1 MQYIIERDGLMTKT
15 EIISTVKGLPSYV
28 KDHWNKP
35 NEGEF
40 VSLKEFCAY
49 TATQAGSY
57 IFLTASGMLSF
68 SASYFCGS
76 IMGLS
81 NMQFQLV
88 NLISTII
95 GYLFMFM
102 NPISVLIYE
111 NHGELSPKMRRF
123 AHICYSGEMVIGLL
137 CYFIPM
143 DAFDFMLGTPQIIAN
158 ILFLSGITNYIT
170 WGIRKKFCAK
180 YGRLKPFILL
190 CGIPATI
197 IMSIIPFLPIQH
209 LPSVYKLIILHG
221 AFIMMNYFYNAYV
234 GVNGLVTFMTP
245 NSQERQRLH
254 SIVPIITGLFPSI
267 IGLFFPM
274 LIQSTG
280 GYLNINTYKI
290 FVPIFGFIGVL
301 VSMAAIHCHER
312 VIEASGDKRK
322 KVTFFNG
329 AKNVLKNKYLWI
341 TNISTILGQWSA
353 LVGGLLQFWF
363 IYSLRMEALYG
374 VAANVVVVGM
384 TFGNILCPIL
394 TKKFQKRNILIA
406 FRGISLLTVFLM
418 LFAVRIE
425 NIYVFIGAM
434 FLRNTFQPVVDGINV
449 GLGADIQ
456 DYHQWKYGERADSM
470 AGVFGWFLNPINVVL
485 GFIIP
490 SLLAKVGFTSDWDVL
505 FDQTILNSVFNIYTW
520 ATIISTILMVI
531 PFFFYD
537 LTREKHDMCVAELQE
552 RLRAIENEEET
563 ESEVV

>member
-1 MQYIIERDGLMTKT
+1 MTKT
-15 EIISTVKGLPSYV
+15 EIISTVKGLPTYV
-28 KDHWNKP
+28 KEHWNTP

-40 VSLKEFCAY
+40 VSLKEFVAY

-57 IFLTASGMLSF
+57 IFLTASGLLSF

-76 IMGLS
+76 IMELS

-95 GYLFMFM
+95 GYVLMFT
-102 NPISVLIYE
+102 NPIGVLIYE
-111 NHGELSPKMRRF
+111 NHGELSPKMRKF
-123 AHICYSGEMVIGLL
+123 AHISYLGEIIVGLL
-137 CYFIPM
+137 CYLVPM
-143 DAFDFMLGTPQIIAN
+143 DTFDFMLGTPQIIGN
-158 ILFLSGITNYIT
+158 ILFISGITNYIT

-190 CGIPATI
+190 CGIPAAI
-197 IMSIIPFLPIQH
+197 AMSLIPFLPIQH
-209 LPSVYKLIILHG
+209 LPSVYKLVILHA
-221 AFIMMNYFYNAYV
+221 AFTVMNFFYNAYV

-254 SIVPIITGLFPSI
+254 SFVPIITGLFPSI

-290 FVPIFGFIGVL
+290 FVPIFGFIGVF
-301 VSMAAIHCHER
+301 VSLAAVHCHER

-322 KVTFFNG
+322 KVTFLNG
-329 AKNVLKNKYLWI
+329 AKNVLKNKYFWI

-353 LVGGLLQFWF
+353 MVGSLLQFWF

-406 FRGISLLTVFLM
+406 FRGISLISIFLM

-425 NIYVFIGAM
+425 NVYVFIAAM
-434 FLRNTFQPVVDGINV
+434 FLRNTFQPVVDGVNV

-490 SLLAKVGFTSDWDVL
+490 ALLAKMGFTSDWDVL
-505 FDQTILNSVFNIYTW
+505 FDQTILNNVFNLYTW
-520 ATIISTILMVI
+520 ATIISTVLMVI

-537 LTREKHDMCVAELQE
+537 LTREKHDMCVAELQA
-552 RLRAIENEEET
+552 RLRAIENEET

>member
-1 MQYIIERDGLMTKT
+1 MNKT
-15 EIISTVKGLPSYV
+15 EIIDKVKGAPAYV
-28 KDHWNKP
+28 KEHWNTP

-68 SASYFCGS
+68 TASYFCGS

-88 NLISTII
+88 NLISTIV
-95 GYLFMFM
+95 GYALMFL
-102 NPISVLIYE
+102 NPIGVLIYE
-111 NHGELSPKMRRF
+111 NHGELSPKMKKF
-123 AHICYSGEMVIGLL
+123 AHISYLGEIIVGILF
-137 CYFIPM
+137 YFLPTGT
-143 DAFDFMLGTPQIIAN
+143 FDLMPGTPQIIGN
-158 ILFLSGITNYIT
+158 ILFLGGVTNYIT
-170 WGIRKKFCAK
+170 WAIRKKFCAK

-190 CGIPATI
+190 CGIPAAVV
-197 IMSIIPFLPIQH
+197 MSLIPFLPIQN
-209 LPSVYKLIILHG
+209 LPSVNKLIILHF
-221 AFIMMNYFYNAYV
+221 AFTLMNYFYNSYV

-267 IGLFFPM
+267 IGLFFPL

-290 FVPIFGFIGVL
+290 FVPIFGFIGVF
-301 VSMAAIHCHER
+301 VSMAAIFCKER
-312 VIEASGDKRK
+312 VIEATGDKRK

-329 AKNVLKNKYLWI
+329 AKNVLKNKYFWI
-341 TNISTILGQWSA
+341 QNISNILGQWSG
-353 LVGGLLQFWF
+353 LVGTLLQFWF

-374 VAANVVVVGM
+374 VAANIVVVGM

-394 TKKFQKRNILIA
+394 TKKFQKKNILIA
-406 FRGISLLTVFLM
+406 FRGISLLTIFFM

-425 NIYVFIGAM
+425 NVWVFIAAM

-470 AGVFGWFLNPINVVL
+470 AGVFGWFLNPVNVGL
-485 GFIIP
+485 GFIVP
-490 SLLAKVGFTSDWDVL
+490 MLLAKVGFTSDWDVL
-505 FDQTILNSVFNIYTW
+505 FDQAILNKVFSIYTW
-520 ATIISTILMVI
+520 ASILSTVLMTI

-537 LTREKHDMCVAELQE
+537 LTKEKHDMCVEELQA
-552 RLRAIENEEET
+552 RLRAIEEENT
-563 ESEVV
+563 ESEAV

>member
-1 MQYIIERDGLMTKT
+1 MTKN
-15 EIISTVKGLPSYV
+15 EIIGKVKELPGYV
-28 KDHWNKP
+28 KDHWNTP
-35 NEGEF
+35 NEGEY

-88 NLISTII
+88 NVISTII

-123 AHICYSGEMVIGLL
+123 AHVCYSGEMVIGLL
-137 CYFIPM
+137 LYFVPM
-143 DAFDFMLGTPQIIAN
+143 DALDFMLGTPQIVAN
-158 ILFLSGITNYIT
+158 ILFISGITNYTT
-170 WGIRKKFCAK
+170 WAIRKKFCAK

-190 CGIPATI
+190 CGIPSAI
-197 IMSIIPFLPIQH
+197 IMSIIPFLPIQG

-221 AFIMMNYFYNAYV
+221 AFTFMNFFYNAYV

-245 NSQERQRLH
+245 NSQERQKLH

-267 IGLFFPM
+267 ISLFFPM

-290 FVPIFGFIGVL
+290 FVPIFGFIGVF
-301 VSMAAIHCHER
+301 VSFAAIHCKER

-406 FRGISLLTVFLM
+406 FRGISLLTIVLM

-425 NIYVFIGAM
+425 NVYVFIGAM
-434 FLRNTFQPVVDGINV
+434 FLRNTFQPVVDGINI

-470 AGVFGWFLNPINVVL
+470 AGVFSWFLNPVNAVL

-490 SLLAKVGFTSDWDVL
+490 GLLAKVGFTSDWDVL
-505 FDQTILNSVFNIYTW
+505 FDQAILNSVFNIYTW

-537 LTREKHDMCVAELQE
+537 LTREKHDMCVAELQA
-552 RLRAIENEEET
+552 RLREIEEQDT
-563 ESEVV
+563 VESEVV

>member
-1 MQYIIERDGLMTKT
+1 MTKA
-15 EIISTVKGLPSYV
+15 EIIGKVKEAPAYV
-28 KDHWNKP
+28 KSHWNTP

-81 NMQFQLV
+81 NIQFQLV

-95 GYLFMFM
+95 GYVFMFM
-102 NPISVLIYE
+102 NPISILIYE

-123 AHICYSGEMVIGLL
+123 AHICYSGETVIGLL

-143 DAFDFMLGTPQIIAN
+143 DALDFMLGTPQIVAN
-158 ILFLSGITNYIT
+158 ILLISGITNYIT

-190 CGIPATI
+190 CGIPAAI
-197 IMSIIPFLPIQH
+197 IMSVIPFLPIQN

-221 AFIMMNYFYNAYV
+221 AFILMNYFYNAYV

-254 SIVPIITGLFPSI
+254 SIVPIITGFFPSVI
-267 IGLFFPM
+267 NMFFPI

-280 GYLNINTYKI
+280 GYLNIDTYKI
-290 FVPIFGFIGVL
+290 FVPIFGFIGVF
-301 VSMAAIHCHER
+301 VSMAGIYCKER
-312 VIEASGDKRK
+312 VIEASGEKRK

-374 VAANVVVVGM
+374 FAASFVVVGM

-425 NIYVFIGAM
+425 NPYVFMAAM
-434 FLRNTFQPVVDGINV
+434 FLRNTFQPVVDGINI

-470 AGVFGWFLNPINVVL
+470 AGVFSWFLNPINVVL

-490 SLLAKVGFTSDWDVL
+490 GLLAKMGFTSDWDVL
-505 FDQTILNSVFNIYTW
+505 FDQTILNQVFNLYTW
-520 ATIISTILMVI
+520 ATIISTILMVV

-552 RLRAIENEEET
+552 RLRAIENEET

>member
-1 MQYIIERDGLMTKT
+1 MTKT
-15 EIISTVKGLPSYV
+15 EIISTVKGLPTYV
-28 KDHWNKP
+28 KEHWNTP

-40 VSLKEFCAY
+40 VSLKEFVAY

-57 IFLTASGMLSF
+57 IFLTASGLLSF

-76 IMGLS
+76 IMELS

-95 GYLFMFM
+95 GYVLMFT
-102 NPISVLIYE
+102 NPIGVLIYE
-111 NHGELSPKMRRF
+111 NHGELSPKMRKF
-123 AHICYSGEMVIGLL
+123 AHISYLGEIIVGLL
-137 CYFIPM
+137 CYFVPM
-143 DAFDFMLGTPQIIAN
+143 DTFDFMLGTPQIVGN
-158 ILFLSGITNYIT
+158 ILFISGITNYIT

-190 CGIPATI
+190 CGIPAAI
-197 IMSIIPFLPIQH
+197 VMSLIPFLPIQH
-209 LPSVYKLIILHG
+209 LPSVYKLVILHA
-221 AFIMMNYFYNAYV
+221 AFTVMNFFYNAYV

-254 SIVPIITGLFPSI
+254 SFVPIITGLFPSI

-290 FVPIFGFIGVL
+290 FVPIFGFIGVF
-301 VSMAAIHCHER
+301 VSLAAVHCHER

-322 KVTFFNG
+322 KVTFLNG
-329 AKNVLKNKYLWI
+329 AKNVLKNKYFWI

-353 LVGGLLQFWF
+353 MVGSLLQFWF

-406 FRGISLLTVFLM
+406 FRGISLISIFLM

-425 NIYVFIGAM
+425 NVYVFIAAM
-434 FLRNTFQPVVDGINV
+434 FLRNTFQPVVDGVNV

-490 SLLAKVGFTSDWDVL
+490 ALLAKMGFTSDWDVL
-505 FDQTILNSVFNIYTW
+505 FDQTILNNVFNLYTW
-520 ATIISTILMVI
+520 ATIISTVLMVI

-537 LTREKHDMCVAELQE
+537 LTREKHDMCVAELQA
-552 RLRAIENEEET
+552 RLRAIENEET

>member
-1 MQYIIERDGLMTKT
+1 MTKT
-15 EIISTVKGLPSYV
+15 EIISTVKGLPTYV
-28 KDHWNKP
+28 KEHWNTP

-40 VSLKEFCAY
+40 VSLKEFVAY

-57 IFLTASGMLSF
+57 IFLTASGLLSF

-76 IMGLS
+76 IMELS

-95 GYLFMFM
+95 GYVLMFT
-102 NPISVLIYE
+102 NPIGVLIYE
-111 NHGELSPKMRRF
+111 NHGELSPKMRKF
-123 AHICYSGEMVIGLL
+123 AHISYLGEIIVGLL
-137 CYFIPM
+137 CYFVPM
-143 DAFDFMLGTPQIIAN
+143 DTFDFMLGTPQIVGN
-158 ILFLSGITNYIT
+158 ILFISGITNYIT

-190 CGIPATI
+190 CGIPAAI
-197 IMSIIPFLPIQH
+197 VMSLIPFLPIQH
-209 LPSVYKLIILHG
+209 LPSVYKLVILHA
-221 AFIMMNYFYNAYV
+221 AFTVMNFFYNAYV

-254 SIVPIITGLFPSI
+254 SFVPIITGLFPSI

-290 FVPIFGFIGVL
+290 FVPIFGFIGVF
-301 VSMAAIHCHER
+301 VSLAAVHCHER

-322 KVTFFNG
+322 KVTFLNG
-329 AKNVLKNKYLWI
+329 AKNVLKNKYFWI

-353 LVGGLLQFWF
+353 MVGSLLQFWF

-384 TFGNILCPIL
+384 TFGNILCPIH

-406 FRGISLLTVFLM
+406 FRGISLISIFLM

-425 NIYVFIGAM
+425 NVYVFIAAM
-434 FLRNTFQPVVDGINV
+434 FLRNTFQPVVDGVNV

-490 SLLAKVGFTSDWDVL
+490 ALLAKMGFTSDWDVL
-505 FDQTILNSVFNIYTW
+505 FDQTILNNVFNLYTW
-520 ATIISTILMVI
+520 ATIISTVLMVI

-537 LTREKHDMCVAELQE
+537 LTREKHDMCVAELQA
-552 RLRAIENEEET
+552 RLRAIENEET

>member
-1 MQYIIERDGLMTKT
+1 MTKT
-15 EIISTVKGLPSYV
+15 EIISTVKGLPTYV
-28 KDHWNKP
+28 KEHWNTP

-40 VSLKEFCAY
+40 VSLKEFVAY

-57 IFLTASGMLSF
+57 IFLTASGLLSF

-76 IMGLS
+76 IMELS

-95 GYLFMFM
+95 GYVLMFT
-102 NPISVLIYE
+102 NPIGVLIYE
-111 NHGELSPKMRRF
+111 NHGELSPKMRKF
-123 AHICYSGEMVIGLL
+123 AHISYLGEIIVGLL
-137 CYFIPM
+137 CYLVPM
-143 DAFDFMLGTPQIIAN
+143 DTFDFMLGTPQIIGN
-158 ILFLSGITNYIT
+158 ILFISGITNYIT

-190 CGIPATI
+190 CGIPAAI
-197 IMSIIPFLPIQH
+197 VMSLIPFLPIQH
-209 LPSVYKLIILHG
+209 LPSVYKLVILHA
-221 AFIMMNYFYNAYV
+221 AFTVMNFFYNAYV

-254 SIVPIITGLFPSI
+254 SFVPIITGLFPSI

-290 FVPIFGFIGVL
+290 FVPIFGFIGVF
-301 VSMAAIHCHER
+301 VSLAAVHCHER

-322 KVTFFNG
+322 KVTFLNG
-329 AKNVLKNKYLWI
+329 AKNVLKNKYFWI

-353 LVGGLLQFWF
+353 MVGSLLQFWF

-406 FRGISLLTVFLM
+406 FRGISLISIFLM

-425 NIYVFIGAM
+425 NVYVFIAAM
-434 FLRNTFQPVVDGINV
+434 FLRNTFQPVVDGVNV

-490 SLLAKVGFTSDWDVL
+490 ALLAKMGFTSDWDVL
-505 FDQTILNSVFNIYTW
+505 FDQTILNNVFNLYTW
-520 ATIISTILMVI
+520 ATIISTVLMVI

-537 LTREKHDMCVAELQE
+537 LTREKHDMCVAELQA
-552 RLRAIENEEET
+552 RLRAIENEET

>member
-1 MQYIIERDGLMTKT
+1 MTKA
-15 EIISTVKGLPSYV
+15 EIIGKVKEAPAYV
-28 KDHWNKP
+28 KEHWNKP
-35 NEGEF
+35 NEGEY

-57 IFLTASGMLSF
+57 IFLTASGMMSF

-76 IMGLS
+76 IMELS
-81 NMQFQLV
+81 NIQFQLV
-88 NLISTII
+88 NLISTIV
-95 GYLFMFM
+95 GYVLMFM
-102 NPISVLIYE
+102 NPIGVLIYE
-111 NHGELSPKMRRF
+111 NHGELSPKMRKF
-123 AHICYSGEMVIGLL
+123 AHICYLGEMVVGLG
-137 CYFIPM
+137 CYFIPI
-143 DAFDFMLGTPQIIAN
+143 DAFDFMLGTPQIVGN

-190 CGIPATI
+190 CGIPAAI
-197 IMSIIPFLPIQH
+197 VMSIIPFLPIQH
-209 LPSVYKLIILHG
+209 LPSVYKLVILHG
-221 AFIMMNYFYNAYV
+221 AFTIMNFFYNSYV

-267 IGLFFPM
+267 ISLFFPM

-290 FVPIFGFIGVL
+290 FVPIFGFIGVF
-301 VSMAAIHCHER
+301 VSLAAVHCHER

-329 AKNVLKNKYLWI
+329 AKNVFKNKYFWI

-353 LVGGLLQFWF
+353 MVGGLLQFWF

-406 FRGISLLTVFLM
+406 FRGIALLTVFLM

-425 NIYVFIGAM
+425 NVYVFIGAM

-470 AGVFGWFLNPINVVL
+470 AGVFSWFLNPINVVL

-490 SLLAKVGFTSDWDVL
+490 YLLERIGFTSDWDVL
-505 FDQTILNSVFNIYTW
+505 FDQAILNQVFNLYTW
-520 ATIISTILMVI
+520 ATIISTVLMVI

-552 RLRAIENEEET
+552 RLRAIENEET

>member
-1 MQYIIERDGLMTKT
+1 MTKT

-28 KDHWNKP
+28 KEHWNKP

-81 NMQFQLV
+81 NIQFQLV

-95 GYLFMFM
+95 GYMFIFM

-123 AHICYSGEMVIGLL
+123 AHICYSGEMVIGLA

-143 DAFDFMLGTPQIIAN
+143 DTFDFMLGTPQIVAN

-190 CGIPATI
+190 CGIPAAI
-197 IMSIIPFLPIQH
+197 IMSIIPFLPIQN

-221 AFIMMNYFYNAYV
+221 AFIMMNYFYNSYV

-290 FVPIFGFIGVL
+290 FVPIFGFIGVF

-322 KVTFFNG
+322 KVTFLNG
-329 AKNVLKNKYLWI
+329 AKNVLKNKYFWI

-353 LVGGLLQFWF
+353 LVGGLLQLWF

-418 LFAVRIE
+418 LFAVRTE
-425 NIYVFIGAM
+425 NVYIFIGAM
-434 FLRNTFQPVVDGINV
+434 FLRNTFQPVVDGINI

-470 AGVFGWFLNPINVVL
+470 AGVFSWFLNPINVVL

-490 SLLAKVGFTSDWDVL
+490 GLLAKMGFTSDWDVL
-505 FDQTILNSVFNIYTW
+505 FDQTILNQVFNLYTW

-552 RLRAIENEEET
+552 RLRAIENEEA

>member
-1 MQYIIERDGLMTKT
+1 MTKT

-28 KDHWNKP
+28 KEHWNKP

-57 IFLTASGMLSF
+57 IFMTASGMLSF

-88 NLISTII
+88 NVISTII

-102 NPISVLIYE
+102 NPISILIYE
-111 NHGELSPKMRRF
+111 NHGELAPKMRRF

-137 CYFIPM
+137 LYFAPM
-143 DAFDFMLGTPQIIAN
+143 DTFDFMLGTPQIVAN

-180 YGRLKPFILL
+180 HGRLKPFILL
-190 CGIPATI
+190 CGIPAAI
-197 IMSIIPFLPIQH
+197 IMSIIPYLPIQN

-254 SIVPIITGLFPSI
+254 SIVPIITGFFPSVI
-267 IGLFFPM
+267 NMFFPI

-280 GYLNINTYKI
+280 GYLNIDTYKI
-290 FVPIFGFIGVL
+290 FVPIFGFIGVF
-301 VSMAAIHCHER
+301 VSMAGIYCKER
-312 VIEASGDKRK
+312 VIEASGEKRK

-341 TNISTILGQWSA
+341 TNISNILGQWSG

-374 VAANVVVVGM
+374 FAASFVVVGM

-394 TKKFQKRNILIA
+394 TKKFQKKNILIT

-425 NIYVFIGAM
+425 NPYVFMAAM
-434 FLRNTFQPVVDGINV
+434 FLRNTFQPVVDGINI

-470 AGVFGWFLNPINVVL
+470 AGVFSWFLNPINVVF

-490 SLLAKVGFTSDWDVL
+490 GLLAKMGFTSDWDVL
-505 FDQTILNSVFNIYTW
+505 FDQTILNQVFNLYTW

-537 LTREKHDMCVAELQE
+537 LTREKHDMCVQELQE
-552 RLRAIENEEET
+552 RLRAIENEET

>member
-1 MQYIIERDGLMTKT
+1 MTKT
-15 EIISTVKGLPSYV
+15 EIISTVKGLPTYV
-28 KDHWNKP
+28 KEHWNTP

-40 VSLKEFCAY
+40 VSLKEFTAY

-95 GYLFMFM
+95 GYMFIFM

-123 AHICYSGEMVIGLL
+123 AHICYSGEMVIGLA

-143 DAFDFMLGTPQIIAN
+143 DTFDFMLGTPQIVAN

-190 CGIPATI
+190 CGIPAAI
-197 IMSIIPFLPIQH
+197 IMSIIPFLPIQN

-221 AFIMMNYFYNAYV
+221 AFIMMNYFYNSYV

-290 FVPIFGFIGVL
+290 FVPIFGFIGVF

-322 KVTFFNG
+322 KVTFLNG
-329 AKNVLKNKYLWI
+329 AKNVLKNKYFWI

-353 LVGGLLQFWF
+353 LVGGLLQLWF

-418 LFAVRIE
+418 LFAVRTE
-425 NIYVFIGAM
+425 NVYIFIGAM
-434 FLRNTFQPVVDGINV
+434 FLRNTFQPVVDGINI

-470 AGVFGWFLNPINVVL
+470 AGVFSWFLNPINVVL

-490 SLLAKVGFTSDWDVL
+490 GLLAKMGFTSDWDVL
-505 FDQTILNSVFNIYTW
+505 FDQTILNQVFNLYTW
-520 ATIISTILMVI
+520 ATIISTVLMVI
-531 PFFFYD
+531 PFLFYD

-552 RLRAIENEEET
+552 RLRAIENEET

>member
-1 MQYIIERDGLMTKT
+1 MTKT

-28 KDHWNKP
+28 KEHWNTP
-35 NEGEF
+35 NEGEY

-95 GYLFMFM
+95 GYIFMFM
-102 NPISVLIYE
+102 NPISILIYE

-143 DAFDFMLGTPQIIAN
+143 DALDFMLGTPQIVAN

-190 CGIPATI
+190 CGIPAAI
-197 IMSIIPFLPIQH
+197 IMSIIPFLPIQN

-221 AFIMMNYFYNAYV
+221 AFILMNYFYNAYV

-254 SIVPIITGLFPSI
+254 SIVPIITGFFPSVI
-267 IGLFFPM
+267 NMFFPI

-280 GYLNINTYKI
+280 GYLNIDTYKI
-290 FVPIFGFIGVL
+290 FVPIFGFIGVF
-301 VSMAAIHCHER
+301 VSMAGIYCKER
-312 VIEASGDKRK
+312 VIEASGEKRK

-374 VAANVVVVGM
+374 FAASFVVVGM

-394 TKKFQKRNILIA
+394 TKKFQKKNILIT

-425 NIYVFIGAM
+425 NPYVFMAAM
-434 FLRNTFQPVVDGINV
+434 FLRNTFQPVVDGINI

-470 AGVFGWFLNPINVVL
+470 AGVFSWFLNPINVVL

-490 SLLAKVGFTSDWDVL
+490 GLLAKIGFTSDWDVL
-505 FDQTILNSVFNIYTW
+505 FDQVILNQVFSLYTW

-552 RLRAIENEEET
+552 RLRAVENEET

>member
-1 MQYIIERDGLMTKT
+1 MTKT
-15 EIISTVKGLPSYV
+15 EIISTVKGLPTYV
-28 KDHWNKP
+28 KEHWNTP

-40 VSLKEFCAY
+40 VSLKEFVAY

-57 IFLTASGMLSF
+57 IFLTASGLLSF

-76 IMGLS
+76 IMELS

-95 GYLFMFM
+95 GYVLMFT
-102 NPISVLIYE
+102 NPIGVLIYE
-111 NHGELSPKMRRF
+111 NHGELSPKMRKF
-123 AHICYSGEMVIGLL
+123 AHISYLGEIIVGLL
-137 CYFIPM
+137 CYLVPM
-143 DAFDFMLGTPQIIAN
+143 DTFDFMLGTPQIVGN
-158 ILFLSGITNYIT
+158 ILFISGITNYIT

-190 CGIPATI
+190 CGIPAAI
-197 IMSIIPFLPIQH
+197 VMSLIPFLPIQH
-209 LPSVYKLIILHG
+209 LPSVYKLVILHA
-221 AFIMMNYFYNAYV
+221 AFTVMNFFYNAYV

-254 SIVPIITGLFPSI
+254 SFVPIITGLFPSI

-290 FVPIFGFIGVL
+290 FVPIFGFIGVF
-301 VSMAAIHCHER
+301 VSLAAVHCHER

-322 KVTFFNG
+322 KVTFLNG
-329 AKNVLKNKYLWI
+329 AKNVLKNKYFWI

-353 LVGGLLQFWF
+353 MVGSLLQFWF

-406 FRGISLLTVFLM
+406 FRGISLISIFLM

-425 NIYVFIGAM
+425 NVYVFIAAM
-434 FLRNTFQPVVDGINV
+434 FLRNTFQPVVDGVNV

-490 SLLAKVGFTSDWDVL
+490 ALLAKMGFTSDWDVL
-505 FDQTILNSVFNIYTW
+505 FDQTILNNVFNLYTW
-520 ATIISTILMVI
+520 ATIISTVLMVI
-531 PFFFYD
+531 PFFFYN
-537 LTREKHDMCVAELQE
+537 LTREKHDMCVAELQA
-552 RLRAIENEEET
+552 RLRAIENEET

>member
-1 MQYIIERDGLMTKT
+1 MTKT
-15 EIISTVKGLPSYV
+15 EIISTVKGLPTYV
-28 KDHWNKP
+28 KEHWNTP

-40 VSLKEFCAY
+40 VSLKEFVAY

-57 IFLTASGMLSF
+57 IFLTASGLLSF

-76 IMGLS
+76 IMELS

-95 GYLFMFM
+95 GYVLMFT
-102 NPISVLIYE
+102 NPIGVLIYE
-111 NHGELSPKMRRF
+111 NHGELSPKMRKF
-123 AHICYSGEMVIGLL
+123 AHISYLGEIIVGLL
-137 CYFIPM
+137 CYLVPM
-143 DAFDFMLGTPQIIAN
+143 DTFDFMLGTPQIVGN
-158 ILFLSGITNYIT
+158 ILFISGITNYIT

-190 CGIPATI
+190 CGIPAAI
-197 IMSIIPFLPIQH
+197 VMSLIPFLPIQH
-209 LPSVYKLIILHG
+209 LPSVYKLVILHA
-221 AFIMMNYFYNAYV
+221 AFTVMNFFYNAYV

-254 SIVPIITGLFPSI
+254 SFVPIITGLFPSI

-290 FVPIFGFIGVL
+290 FVPIFGFIGVF
-301 VSMAAIHCHER
+301 VSLAAVHCHER

-322 KVTFFNG
+322 KVTFLNG
-329 AKNVLKNKYLWI
+329 AKNVLKNKYFWI

-353 LVGGLLQFWF
+353 MVGSLLQFWF

-406 FRGISLLTVFLM
+406 FRGISLISIILM

-425 NIYVFIGAM
+425 NVYVFIAAM
-434 FLRNTFQPVVDGINV
+434 FLRNTFQPVVDGVNV

-490 SLLAKVGFTSDWDVL
+490 ALLAKMGFTSDWDVL
-505 FDQTILNSVFNIYTW
+505 FDQTILNNVFNLYTW
-520 ATIISTILMVI
+520 ATIICTVLMVI

-537 LTREKHDMCVAELQE
+537 LTREKHDMCVAELQA
-552 RLRAIENEEET
+552 RLRAIENEET

>member
-1 MQYIIERDGLMTKT
+1 MTKT
-15 EIISTVKGLPSYV
+15 EIISTVKGLPTYV
-28 KDHWNKP
+28 KEHWNTP

-40 VSLKEFCAY
+40 VSLKEFVAY

-57 IFLTASGMLSF
+57 IFLTASGLLSF

-76 IMGLS
+76 IMELS

-95 GYLFMFM
+95 GYVLMFT
-102 NPISVLIYE
+102 NPIGVLIYE
-111 NHGELSPKMRRF
+111 NHGELSPKMRKF
-123 AHICYSGEMVIGLL
+123 AHISYLGEIIVGLL
-137 CYFIPM
+137 CYFVPM
-143 DAFDFMLGTPQIIAN
+143 DTFDFMLGTPQIVGN
-158 ILFLSGITNYIT
+158 ILFISGITNYIT

-190 CGIPATI
+190 CGIPAAI
-197 IMSIIPFLPIQH
+197 VMSLIPFLPIQH
-209 LPSVYKLIILHG
+209 LPSVYKLVILHA
-221 AFIMMNYFYNAYV
+221 AFTVMNFFYNAYV

-254 SIVPIITGLFPSI
+254 SFVPIITGLFPSI

-290 FVPIFGFIGVL
+290 FVPIFGFIGVFISL
-301 VSMAAIHCHER
+301 AAVHCHER

-322 KVTFFNG
+322 KVTFLNG
-329 AKNVLKNKYLWI
+329 AKNVLKNKYFWI

-353 LVGGLLQFWF
+353 MVGSLLQFWF

-406 FRGISLLTVFLM
+406 FRGISLISIFLM

-425 NIYVFIGAM
+425 NVYVFIAAM
-434 FLRNTFQPVVDGINV
+434 FLRNTFQPVVDGVNV

-490 SLLAKVGFTSDWDVL
+490 ALLAKMGFTSDWDVL
-505 FDQTILNSVFNIYTW
+505 FDQTILNNVFNLYTW
-520 ATIISTILMVI
+520 ATIISTVLMVI

-537 LTREKHDMCVAELQE
+537 LTREKHDMCVAELQA
-552 RLRAIENEEET
+552 RLRAIENEET

>member
-1 MQYIIERDGLMTKT
+1 MTKT
-15 EIISTVKGLPSYV
+15 EIISTVKGLPNYV
-28 KDHWNKP
+28 KSHWNTP

-40 VSLKEFCAY
+40 VSLKEFVAY

-57 IFLTASGMLSF
+57 IFLTASGLLSF

-95 GYLFMFM
+95 GYVLMFM
-102 NPISVLIYE
+102 NPLSVLIYE
-111 NHGELSPKMRRF
+111 NHGELSPKMKIF
-123 AHICYSGEMVIGLL
+123 AHLCYSGETVLGLL

-143 DAFDFMLGTPQIIAN
+143 NALGFMPGTPQIIAN
-158 ILFLSGITNYIT
+158 ILFISGITNYIT
-170 WGIRKKFCAK
+170 WAIRKKFCAK
-180 YGRLKPFILL
+180 HGRLKPFILL
-190 CGIPATI
+190 CGIPAAI
-197 IMSIIPFLPIQH
+197 VMSLIPFLPIEN
-209 LPSVYKLIILHG
+209 LPSAYKLVILHG
-221 AFIMMNYFYNAYV
+221 AFTLMNFFYNAYV

-267 IGLFFPM
+267 INMFFPV

-280 GYLNINTYKI
+280 GYLNISTYKI
-290 FVPIFGFIGVL
+290 FVPIFGFIGVF
-301 VSMAAIHCHER
+301 VSMAGIYCKER
-312 VIEASGDKRK
+312 VIEVSAEKRK

-329 AKNVLKNKYLWI
+329 AKNVLKNKYFWI
-341 TNISTILGQWSA
+341 TNISNILGQWSA
-353 LVGGLLQFWF
+353 MVGSLLQFWF
-363 IYSLRMEALYG
+363 IYSLRREDLYG
-374 VAANVVVVGM
+374 FAASFVVVGM

-394 TKKFQKRNILIA
+394 TKKYQKKNILIT

-425 NIYVFIGAM
+425 NPYVFMAAM

-490 SLLAKVGFTSDWDVL
+490 WLLSRVGFTSDWDVL
-505 FDQTILNSVFNIYTW
+505 FEQSILNNVFSIYTW
-520 ATIISTILMVI
+520 ATIISTVLMVI

-537 LTREKHDMCVAELQE
+537 LTKEKHDLCVKELQE
-552 RLRAIENEEET
+552 RVKAVEEA
-563 ESEVV
+563 ESEVANS

>member
-1 MQYIIERDGLMTKT
+1 MTKA

-28 KDHWNKP
+28 KDHWNTP

-81 NMQFQLV
+81 NIQFQLV

-95 GYLFMFM
+95 GYIFMFM
-102 NPISVLIYE
+102 NPISILIYE

-137 CYFIPM
+137 CYFVPM
-143 DAFDFMLGTPQIIAN
+143 DALDFMLGTPQIVAN

-190 CGIPATI
+190 CGIPAAI
-197 IMSIIPFLPIQH
+197 IMSIIPFLPIQN

-254 SIVPIITGLFPSI
+254 SIVPIITGFFPSI
-267 IGLFFPM
+267 INMFFPI

-280 GYLNINTYKI
+280 GYLNIDTYKI
-290 FVPIFGFIGVL
+290 FVPIFGFIGVF
-301 VSMAAIHCHER
+301 VSMAGIYCKER
-312 VIEASGDKRK
+312 VIEASGEKRK

-341 TNISTILGQWSA
+341 TNISTILGQWSG

-374 VAANVVVVGM
+374 FAASFVVVGM

-425 NIYVFIGAM
+425 NPYVFMAAM

-470 AGVFGWFLNPINVVL
+470 AGVFSWFLNPINVVL

-490 SLLAKVGFTSDWDVL
+490 WLLARVGFTSDWDVL
-505 FDQTILNSVFNIYTW
+505 FDQAILNSVFNIYTW
-520 ATIISTILMVI
+520 ATIISTVLMVI
-531 PFFFYD
+531 PFLFYD
-537 LTREKHDMCVAELQE
+537 LTREKHDMCVQELQE
-552 RLRAIENEEET
+552 RLRAIENEET

>member
-1 MQYIIERDGLMTKT
+1 MTKT
-15 EIISTVKGLPSYV
+15 EIISTVKGLPTYV
-28 KDHWNKP
+28 KEHWNTP

-40 VSLKEFCAY
+40 VSLKEFVAY

-57 IFLTASGMLSF
+57 IFLTASGLLSF

-76 IMGLS
+76 IMELS

-95 GYLFMFM
+95 GYVLMFT
-102 NPISVLIYE
+102 NPIGVLIYE
-111 NHGELSPKMRRF
+111 NHGELSPKMRKF
-123 AHICYSGEMVIGLL
+123 AHISYLGEIIVGLL
-137 CYFIPM
+137 CYFVPM
-143 DAFDFMLGTPQIIAN
+143 DTFDFMLGTPQIVGN
-158 ILFLSGITNYIT
+158 ILFISGITNYIT

-190 CGIPATI
+190 CGIPAAI
-197 IMSIIPFLPIQH
+197 VMSLIPFLPIQH
-209 LPSVYKLIILHG
+209 LPSVYKLVILHA
-221 AFIMMNYFYNAYV
+221 AFTVMNFFYNAYV

-254 SIVPIITGLFPSI
+254 SFVPIITGLFPSI

-290 FVPIFGFIGVL
+290 FVPIFGFIGVF
-301 VSMAAIHCHER
+301 VSLAAVHCHER

-322 KVTFFNG
+322 KVTFLNG
-329 AKNVLKNKYLWI
+329 AKNVLKNKYFWI

-353 LVGGLLQFWF
+353 MVGSLLQFWF

-406 FRGISLLTVFLM
+406 FRGISLISIFLM

-425 NIYVFIGAM
+425 NVYVFIAAM
-434 FLRNTFQPVVDGINV
+434 FLRNTFQPVVDGVNV

-490 SLLAKVGFTSDWDVL
+490 ALLAKMGFTSDWDVL
-505 FDQTILNSVFNIYTW
+505 FDQAILNNVFNLYTW
-520 ATIISTILMVI
+520 ATIISTVLMVI

-537 LTREKHDMCVAELQE
+537 LTREKHDMCVAELQA
-552 RLRAIENEEET
+552 RLRAIENEET

>member
-1 MQYIIERDGLMTKT
+1 MTKT
-15 EIISTVKGLPSYV
+15 EIISTVKGLPTYV
-28 KDHWNKP
+28 KEHWNTP

-40 VSLKEFCAY
+40 VSLKEFTAY

-81 NMQFQLV
+81 NIQFQLV

-95 GYLFMFM
+95 GYMFIFM

-123 AHICYSGEMVIGLL
+123 AHICYSGEMVIGLA

-143 DAFDFMLGTPQIIAN
+143 DTFDFMLGTPQIVAN

-190 CGIPATI
+190 CGIPAAI
-197 IMSIIPFLPIQH
+197 IMSIIPFLPIQN

-221 AFIMMNYFYNAYV
+221 AFIMMNYFYNSYV

-290 FVPIFGFIGVL
+290 FVPIFGFIGVF

-322 KVTFFNG
+322 KVTFLNG
-329 AKNVLKNKYLWI
+329 AKNVLKNKYFWI

-353 LVGGLLQFWF
+353 LVGGLLQLWF

-418 LFAVRIE
+418 LFAVRTE
-425 NIYVFIGAM
+425 NVYIFIGAM
-434 FLRNTFQPVVDGINV
+434 FLRNTFQPVVDGINI

-470 AGVFGWFLNPINVVL
+470 AGVFSWFLNPINVVL

-490 SLLAKVGFTSDWDVL
+490 GLLAKMGFTSDWDVL
-505 FDQTILNSVFNIYTW
+505 FDQTILNQVFNLYTW
-520 ATIISTILMVI
+520 ATIISTVLMVI
-531 PFFFYD
+531 PFLFYD

-552 RLRAIENEEET
+552 RLRAIENEET

>member
-1 MQYIIERDGLMTKT
+1 MTKA

-28 KDHWNKP
+28 KEHWNTP

-81 NMQFQLV
+81 NIQFQLV

-95 GYLFMFM
+95 GYIFMFM
-102 NPISVLIYE
+102 NPISILIYE

-123 AHICYSGEMVIGLL
+123 AHICYSGETVIGLL

-143 DAFDFMLGTPQIIAN
+143 DALDFMLGTPQIVAN

-190 CGIPATI
+190 CGIPAAI
-197 IMSIIPFLPIQH
+197 IMSIIPFLPIQN

-221 AFIMMNYFYNAYV
+221 AFILMNYFYNAYV

-254 SIVPIITGLFPSI
+254 SIVPIITGFFPSI
-267 IGLFFPM
+267 INMFFPI

-280 GYLNINTYKI
+280 GYLNIDTYKI
-290 FVPIFGFIGVL
+290 FVPIFGFIGVF
-301 VSMAAIHCHER
+301 VSMAGIYCKER
-312 VIEASGDKRK
+312 VIEASGEKRK

-341 TNISTILGQWSA
+341 TNISTILGQWSG

-374 VAANVVVVGM
+374 FAASFVVVGM

-425 NIYVFIGAM
+425 NPYVFMAAM
-434 FLRNTFQPVVDGINV
+434 FLRNTFQPVVDGINI

-470 AGVFGWFLNPINVVL
+470 AGVFSWFLNPINVVL

-490 SLLAKVGFTSDWDVL
+490 GLLAKMGFTSDWDVL
-505 FDQTILNSVFNIYTW
+505 FDQTILNQVFSLYTW
-520 ATIISTILMVI
+520 ATIISTILMTI
-531 PFFFYD
+531 PFLFYD
-537 LTREKHDMCVAELQE
+537 LTKEKHDMCVQELQE
-552 RLRAIENEEET
+552 RLRAIENEES

>member
-1 MQYIIERDGLMTKT
+1 MTKT
-15 EIISTVKGLPSYV
+15 EIISTVKGLPTYV
-28 KDHWNKP
+28 KEHWNTP

-40 VSLKEFCAY
+40 VSLKEFVAY

-57 IFLTASGMLSF
+57 IFLTASGLLSF

-76 IMGLS
+76 IMELS

-95 GYLFMFM
+95 GYVLMFT
-102 NPISVLIYE
+102 NPIGVLIYE
-111 NHGELSPKMRRF
+111 NHGELSPKMRKF
-123 AHICYSGEMVIGLL
+123 AHISYLGEIIVGLL
-137 CYFIPM
+137 CYLVPM
-143 DAFDFMLGTPQIIAN
+143 DTFDFMLGTPQIVGN
-158 ILFLSGITNYIT
+158 ILFISGITNYIT

-190 CGIPATI
+190 CGIPAAI
-197 IMSIIPFLPIQH
+197 VMSLIPFLPIQH
-209 LPSVYKLIILHG
+209 LPSVYKLVILHA
-221 AFIMMNYFYNAYV
+221 AFTVMNFFYNAYV

-254 SIVPIITGLFPSI
+254 SFVPIITGLFPSI

-290 FVPIFGFIGVL
+290 FVPIFGFIGVF
-301 VSMAAIHCHER
+301 VSLAAVHCHER

-322 KVTFFNG
+322 KVTFLNG
-329 AKNVLKNKYLWI
+329 AKNVLKNKYFWI

-353 LVGGLLQFWF
+353 MVGSLLQFWF

-406 FRGISLLTVFLM
+406 FRGISLISIFLM

-425 NIYVFIGAM
+425 NVYVFIAAM
-434 FLRNTFQPVVDGINV
+434 FLRNTFQPVVDGVNV

-490 SLLAKVGFTSDWDVL
+490 ALLAKMGFTSDWDVL
-505 FDQTILNSVFNIYTW
+505 FDQTILNNVFNLYTW
-520 ATIISTILMVI
+520 ATIISTVLMVI

-537 LTREKHDMCVAELQE
+537 LTREKHDMCVAELQA
-552 RLRAIENEEET
+552 RLRAIENEET

>member
-1 MQYIIERDGLMTKT
+1 MKKD
-15 EIISTVKGLPSYV
+15 EIISKVKGLPSYV
-28 KDHWNKP
+28 KEHWNTP
-35 NEGEF
+35 NEGEY
-40 VSLKEFCAY
+40 VSLKEFVAY

-57 IFLTASGMLSF
+57 IFLTAAGMLSF

-76 IMGLS
+76 IMELS

-88 NLISTII
+88 NLISTIV
-95 GYLFMFM
+95 GYVLMFM
-102 NPISVLIYE
+102 NPIGVLIYE
-111 NHGELSPKMRRF
+111 NHGELSPKMRKF
-123 AHICYSGEMVIGLL
+123 AHISYLGEVIIGLMF
-137 CYFIPM
+137 YFLPTNT
-143 DAFDFMLGTPQIIAN
+143 FSFMLGTPQIIGN
-158 ILFLSGITNYIT
+158 ILFIGGITNYIT

-190 CGIPATI
+190 CGIPSAL

-209 LPSVYKLIILHG
+209 LPSVNKLVILHG
-221 AFIMMNYFYNAYV
+221 AFTFMNFFYNSYV

-254 SIVPIITGLFPSI
+254 SLVPIITGLFPSI

-280 GYLNINTYKI
+280 GYLNIATYKI
-290 FVPIFGFIGVL
+290 FVPIFGFIGVFISL
-301 VSMAAIHCHER
+301 AAVHCKER
-312 VIEASGDKRK
+312 VIEASGEKRK

-329 AKNVLKNKYLWI
+329 AKNVLKNKYFWI

-353 LVGGLLQFWF
+353 MVGSLLQFWF

-418 LFAVRIE
+418 LFAVKIE
-425 NIYVFIGAM
+425 NVYVFIGAM

-470 AGVFGWFLNPINVVL
+470 AGVFGWFLNPINVAL

-490 SLLAKVGFTSDWDVL
+490 YLLAKVGFTSDWDVL
-505 FDQTILNSVFNIYTW
+505 FDQAILNSVFNIYTW
-520 ATIISTILMVI
+520 ATIISTVLMVI
-531 PFFFYD
+531 PFLFYD

-552 RLRAIENEEET
+552 RLRAIEAEENT

>member
-1 MQYIIERDGLMTKT
+1 MTKA
-15 EIISTVKGLPSYV
+15 EIIGKVKEAPAYV
-28 KDHWNKP
+28 KSHWNTP

-81 NMQFQLV
+81 NIQFQLV

-95 GYLFMFM
+95 GYVFMFM
-102 NPISVLIYE
+102 NPISILIYE

-123 AHICYSGEMVIGLL
+123 AHICYSGETVIGLL

-143 DAFDFMLGTPQIIAN
+143 DALDFMLGTPQIVAN
-158 ILFLSGITNYIT
+158 ILLISGITNYIT

-190 CGIPATI
+190 CGIPAAI
-197 IMSIIPFLPIQH
+197 IMSVIPFLPIQN

-221 AFIMMNYFYNAYV
+221 AFILMNYFYNAYV

-254 SIVPIITGLFPSI
+254 SIVPIITGFFPSVI
-267 IGLFFPM
+267 NMFFPI

-280 GYLNINTYKI
+280 GYLNIDTYKI
-290 FVPIFGFIGVL
+290 FVPIFGFIGVF
-301 VSMAAIHCHER
+301 VSMAGIYCKER
-312 VIEASGDKRK
+312 VIEASGEKRK

-329 AKNVLKNKYLWI
+329 AKNVLRNKYLWI

-374 VAANVVVVGM
+374 FAASFVVVGM

-425 NIYVFIGAM
+425 NPYVFMAAM

-470 AGVFGWFLNPINVVL
+470 AGVFSWFLNPINVVL

-490 SLLAKVGFTSDWDVL
+490 GLLAKMGFTSDWDVL
-505 FDQTILNSVFNIYTW
+505 FDQTILNQVFNLYTW
-520 ATIISTILMVI
+520 ATIISTILMVV

-537 LTREKHDMCVAELQE
+537 LTKEKHDMCVAELQE
-552 RLRAIENEEET
+552 RLRAIENEET

>member
-1 MQYIIERDGLMTKT
+1 MKKD

-28 KDHWNKP
+28 KEHWNTP
-35 NEGEF
+35 NEGEY

-95 GYLFMFM
+95 GYIFMFM

-137 CYFIPM
+137 LYFVPM
-143 DAFDFMLGTPQIIAN
+143 DAFDFMLGTPQIVAN

-190 CGIPATI
+190 CGIPAAI
-197 IMSIIPFLPIQH
+197 IMSIIPFLPIQN

-290 FVPIFGFIGVL
+290 FVPIFGFIGVF

-312 VIEASGDKRK
+312 IIEASGDKRK

-341 TNISTILGQWSA
+341 TNISNILGQWSG

-418 LFAVRIE
+418 LFAVRME
-425 NIYVFIGAM
+425 NVYIFIGAM
-434 FLRNTFQPVVDGINV
+434 FLRNTFQPVVDGINI

-490 SLLAKVGFTSDWDVL
+490 GLLAKIGFTSDWDVL
-505 FDQTILNSVFNIYTW
+505 FDQTILNQVFSLYL
-520 ATIISTILMVI
+520 TIHR
-531 PFFFYD
+531 
-537 LTREKHDMCVAELQE
+537 TRIRIH
-552 RLRAIENEEET
+552 
-563 ESEVV
+563 

>member
-1 MQYIIERDGLMTKT
+1 MTKT
-15 EIISTVKGLPSYV
+15 EIISTVKGLPTYV
-28 KDHWNKP
+28 KEHWNTP

-40 VSLKEFCAY
+40 VSLKEFVAY

-57 IFLTASGMLSF
+57 IFLTASGLLSF

-76 IMGLS
+76 IMELS

-95 GYLFMFM
+95 GYVLMFT
-102 NPISVLIYE
+102 NPIGVLIYE
-111 NHGELSPKMRRF
+111 NHGELSPKMRKF
-123 AHICYSGEMVIGLL
+123 AHISYLGEIIVGLL
-137 CYFIPM
+137 CYFVPM
-143 DAFDFMLGTPQIIAN
+143 DTFDFMLGTPQIVGN
-158 ILFLSGITNYIT
+158 ILFISGITNYIT

-190 CGIPATI
+190 CGIPAAI
-197 IMSIIPFLPIQH
+197 AMSLIPFLPIQH
-209 LPSVYKLIILHG
+209 LPSVYKLVILHA
-221 AFIMMNYFYNAYV
+221 AFTVMNFFYNAYV

-254 SIVPIITGLFPSI
+254 SFVPIITGLFPSI

-290 FVPIFGFIGVL
+290 FVPIFGFIGVF
-301 VSMAAIHCHER
+301 VSLAAVHCHER

-322 KVTFFNG
+322 KVTFLNG
-329 AKNVLKNKYLWI
+329 AKNVLKNKYFWI

-353 LVGGLLQFWF
+353 MVGSLLQFWF

-406 FRGISLLTVFLM
+406 FRGISLISIFLM

-425 NIYVFIGAM
+425 NVYVFIAAM
-434 FLRNTFQPVVDGINV
+434 FLRNTFQPVVDGVNV

-490 SLLAKVGFTSDWDVL
+490 ALLAKMGFTSDWDVL
-505 FDQTILNSVFNIYTW
+505 FDQTILNNVFNLYTW
-520 ATIISTILMVI
+520 ATIISTVLMVI

-537 LTREKHDMCVAELQE
+537 LTREKHDMCVAELQA
-552 RLRAIENEEET
+552 RLRAIENEET

>member
-1 MQYIIERDGLMTKT
+1 MTKT
-15 EIISTVKGLPSYV
+15 EIISTVKGLPTYV
-28 KDHWNKP
+28 KEHWNTP

-40 VSLKEFCAY
+40 VSLKEFTAY

-81 NMQFQLV
+81 NIQFQLV

-95 GYLFMFM
+95 GYMFIFM

-123 AHICYSGEMVIGLL
+123 AHICYSGEMVIGLA

-143 DAFDFMLGTPQIIAN
+143 DTFDFMLGTPQIVAN

-190 CGIPATI
+190 CGIPAAI
-197 IMSIIPFLPIQH
+197 IMSIIPFLPIQN

-221 AFIMMNYFYNAYV
+221 AFIMMNYFYNSYV

-290 FVPIFGFIGVL
+290 FVPIFGFIGVF

-322 KVTFFNG
+322 KVTFLNG
-329 AKNVLKNKYLWI
+329 AKNVLKNKYFWI

-353 LVGGLLQFWF
+353 LVGGLLQLWF

-418 LFAVRIE
+418 LFAVRTE
-425 NIYVFIGAM
+425 NVYVFIGAM
-434 FLRNTFQPVVDGINV
+434 FLRNTFQPVVDGINI

-470 AGVFGWFLNPINVVL
+470 AGVFSWFLNPINVVL

-490 SLLAKVGFTSDWDVL
+490 GLLAKMGFTSDWDVL
-505 FDQTILNSVFNIYTW
+505 FDQTILNQVFNLYTW
-520 ATIISTILMVI
+520 ATIISTVLMVI
-531 PFFFYD
+531 PFLFYD

-552 RLRAIENEEET
+552 RLRAIENEET

>member
-1 MQYIIERDGLMTKT
+1 MTKN
-15 EIISTVKGLPSYV
+15 EIISTVKGLPTYV
-28 KDHWNKP
+28 KTHWNTP
-35 NEGEF
+35 NEGEY
-40 VSLKEFCAY
+40 VSLKEFVAY

-95 GYLFMFM
+95 GYIFMFM
-102 NPISVLIYE
+102 NPISILIYE

-137 CYFIPM
+137 CYFVPM
-143 DAFDFMLGTPQIIAN
+143 DALDFMLGTPQIVAN

-190 CGIPATI
+190 CGIPAAI
-197 IMSIIPFLPIQH
+197 IMSIIPFLPIQN

-221 AFIMMNYFYNAYV
+221 AFILMNYFYNAYV

-254 SIVPIITGLFPSI
+254 SIVPIITGFFPSVI
-267 IGLFFPM
+267 NMFFPI

-280 GYLNINTYKI
+280 GYLNIDTYKI
-290 FVPIFGFIGVL
+290 FVPIFGFIGVF
-301 VSMAAIHCHER
+301 VSMAGIYCKER

-374 VAANVVVVGM
+374 FAASFVVVGM

-394 TKKFQKRNILIA
+394 TKKFQKKNILIA

-425 NIYVFIGAM
+425 NPYVFMAAM
-434 FLRNTFQPVVDGINV
+434 FLRNTFQPVVDGINI

-470 AGVFGWFLNPINVVL
+470 AGVFSWFLNPINVVL

-490 SLLAKVGFTSDWDVL
+490 GLLAKIGFTSDWDVL
-505 FDQTILNSVFNIYTW
+505 FDQSILNQVFSLYTW

-552 RLRAIENEEET
+552 RLRAIENEET